1 MDEIYLYQQSEWPP
15 FFKAKFIN
23 AISKYS
29 SSSVLDPDYVF
40 WNYLKVLVNNTK
52 CVTNIVNI
60 VNLYIDLGCWLLHF
74 KKSTSIIISKQNK
87 LSYNITKIFWPIFL
101 LNILG
106 KLIENVISIRLQA
119 YAIDSNFIYSNQLED
134 IKQYYI
140 INASIYLIYLI

>member
-1 MDEIYLYQQSEWPP
+1 MDEIYLYQQSEWPL